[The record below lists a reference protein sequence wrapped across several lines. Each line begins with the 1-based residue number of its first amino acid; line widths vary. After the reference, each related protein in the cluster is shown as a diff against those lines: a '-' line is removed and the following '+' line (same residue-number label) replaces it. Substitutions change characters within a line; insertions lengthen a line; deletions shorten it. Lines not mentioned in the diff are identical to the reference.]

1 MDTEDVFSTQLL
13 NLPLHFLHVCSQLI
27 SFQDILYHHR
37 FKPFQNKTFSI
48 TTGSN
53 PFKSWKT
60 RVHFKI
66 IFYSNIN
73 ESGKMVNCDIFRSHF
88 ILGVFNYNV
97 LILNILS

>member
-1 MDTEDVFSTQLL
+1 MFLAPNSSIFLSTSSMFVLSSS
-13 NLPLHFLHVCSQLI
+13 PS
-27 SFQDILYHHR
+27 
-37 FKPFQNKTFSI
+37 KTFSI